1 MKDILHLSRS
11 ILFALLI
18 ACTPDPSEDLLEEL
32 AQWPE
37 MDYPSDNQ
45 PDAKKIA
52 LGEKLFFD
60 PILSIDSSISCASC
74 HKEVYGLADN
84 VPVSPGVENR
94 LGKRNAPS
102 LWNVGYQPY
111 FMREGGVPTLE
122 MQVLVPIQEHSEMAF
137 NMVLLALRLN
147 ANTDYKNEFI
157 EAFGDSATAYTI
169 TRAIAQY
176 ERTLIHQESAFDAY
190 LAGDEGALSD
200 QAKAGFDL
208 FYGKANCS
216 TCHSGPLQTDYGFYN
231 NGTAVSANDYGRAE
245 LTLDS
250 ADFYLF
256 KVPSLRQVAFTA
268 PYMHDGTLATLED
281 VLDQYNVGGTEHAF
295 ASSLIAPLNLDEEE
309 LGALKE
315 FLKSL

>member
-1 MKDILHLSRS
+1 MKDTLR
-11 ILFALLI
+11 LFSQLLVVVLF
-18 ACTPDPSEDLLEEL
+18 ACTPEPSEDLLEEL

-37 MDYPSDNQ
+37 MEYPLDNP
-45 PDAKKIA
+45 PDTKKIA

-60 PILSIDSSISCASC
+60 PILSADSSISCASC

-84 VPVSPGVENR
+84 VAVSPGVENR
-94 LGKRNAPS
+94 LGKRNSPS

-137 NMVLLALRLN
+137 NMVLLAQRLN

-157 EAFGDSATAYTI
+157 DAFGDSATAYTI
-169 TRAIAQY
+169 TRAVAQY
-176 ERTLIHQESAFDAY
+176 ERTLIKRESAFDAFV
-190 LAGDEGALSD
+190 AGDESALNE
-200 QAKAGFDL
+200 QAKNGFDL

-231 NGTAVSANDYGRAE
+231 NGTATSSNDYGRAE

-256 KVPSLRQVAFTA
+256 KVPSLRQAALTA
-268 PYMHDGTLATLED
+268 PYMHDGSIANLEE
-281 VLDQYNVGGTEHAF
+281 VLEQYNEGGTGHAF
-295 ASSLIAPLNLDEEE
+295 TSEGIKPLNLDAQE
-309 LGALKE
+309 LVDLAE
-315 FLKSL
+315 FLNSL

>member
-1 MKDILHLSRS
+1 MKDTLR
-11 ILFALLI
+11 LFSQLLVVVLV
-18 ACTPDPSEDLLEEL
+18 ACTPEPSEDLLEEL

-37 MDYPSDNQ
+37 MEYPLDNP
-45 PDAKKIA
+45 PDTKKIA

-60 PILSIDSSISCASC
+60 PILSADSSISCASC

-84 VPVSPGVENR
+84 VAVSPGVENR
-94 LGKRNAPS
+94 LGKRNSPS

-137 NMVLLALRLN
+137 NMVLLAQRLN

-157 EAFGDSATAYTI
+157 DAFGDSATAYTI
-169 TRAIAQY
+169 TRAVAQY
-176 ERTLIHQESAFDAY
+176 ERTLIKRESAFDAFV
-190 LAGDEGALSD
+190 AGDESALNK
-200 QAKAGFDL
+200 QAKNGFDL

-231 NGTAVSANDYGRAE
+231 NGTATSSNDYGRAE

-256 KVPSLRQVAFTA
+256 KVPSLRQAALTA
-268 PYMHDGTLATLED
+268 PYMHDGSIANLEE
-281 VLDQYNVGGTEHAF
+281 VLEQYNEGGTGHAF
-295 ASSLIAPLNLDEEE
+295 TSEGIKPLNLDAQE
-309 LGALKE
+309 LVDLAE
-315 FLKSL
+315 FLNSL

>member
-1 MKDILHLSRS
+1 MKDILRLSRS
-11 ILFALLI
+11 ILLALLV

-37 MDYPSDNQ
+37 MEYPSDNL
-45 PDAKKIA
+45 PDVKKIA
-52 LGEKLFFD
+52 LGEKLFLD
-60 PILSIDSSISCASC
+60 PILSVDSSISCASC

-84 VPVSPGVENR
+84 VSVSPGVENR
-94 LGKRNAPS
+94 LGKRNSPS

-137 NMVLLALRLN
+137 NMVLLAQRLN
-147 ANTDYKNEFI
+147 ASTEYKNEFI

-176 ERTLIHQESAFDAY
+176 ERTLIHQETAFDAY
-190 LAGDEGALSD
+190 VAGDEGALST
-200 QAKAGFDL
+200 QAKVGFDL

-216 TCHSGPLQTDYGFYN
+216 ECHSGPLQTDYGFYN
-231 NGTAVSANDYGRAE
+231 NGTAISTNDYGRAE

-256 KVPSLRQVAFTA
+256 KVPSLRQVALTA
-268 PYMHDGTLATLED
+268 PYMHDGSLATLDD
-281 VLDQYNVGGTEHAF
+281 VLDQYNAGGTGHAYT
-295 ASSLIAPLNLDEEE
+295 SEMIRPLNLDAQE
-309 LGALKE
+309 LVALEE

>member
-1 MKDILHLSRS
+1 MKDILRLSS
-11 ILFALLI
+11 VVLLSLLI
-18 ACTPDPSEDLLEEL
+18 ACAPDPSEELLEEL
-32 AQWPE
+32 ARWPE
-37 MDYPSDNQ
+37 MEYPSDNQ
-45 PDAKKIA
+45 PDVKKIA

-84 VPVSPGVENR
+84 VAVSPGVENR
-94 LGKRNAPS
+94 LGKRNSPS

-137 NMVLLALRLN
+137 NMVLLAQRLN
-147 ANTDYKNEFI
+147 ANTDYKNKFI
-157 EAFGDSATAYTI
+157 DAFGDSATAYTI

-176 ERTLIHQESAFDAY
+176 ERTLIYRESAFDSY
-190 LAGDEGALSD
+190 VAGDKGALSD

-231 NGTAVSANDYGRAE
+231 NGTAISANDYGRAE

-256 KVPSLRQVAFTA
+256 KVPSLRQVALTA
-268 PYMHDGTLATLED
+268 PYMHDGSIASLEQ
-281 VLDQYNVGGTEHAF
+281 VLVQYNDGGTGHAF
-295 ASSLIAPLNLDEEE
+295 TSEGIRALNLDAQE
-309 LGALKE
+309 LVALEE
-315 FLKSL
+315 FLKTL